1 MSRKRI
7 VINLDAPPDGSPATA
22 ARPSGRPLSR
32 PGKKR
37 RWPKV
42 LGVLFVLFLI
52 AIGGVAVGGF
62 FLWRYY
68 QSTPSYALSLMIDA
82 AQRGETAE
90 IEKRLDDDEIA
101 KNMVG
106 AVSQKAAARYGIAL
120 SDKVK
125 QQIDTMMPSLL
136 QQVKPAIHAEVS
148 KQIKEFASQS
158 ERKPFILLVVAVSS
172 LMSIKTEGDT
182 ANASASLNNR
192 RFELTMKRGADGWKV
207 TDFRDDVVVQRIV
220 DNVMRQLPAIGATLD
235 ANNPILKPRKRSRG
249 R

>member
-7 VINLDAPPDGSPATA
+7 VINLDAPPDGSPAPA
-22 ARPSGRPLSR
+22 GRPLSR
-32 PGKKR
+32 PVKKR

-42 LGVLFVLFLI
+42 VGILLTLFLI
-52 AIGGVAVGGF
+52 AIVGFAVGGF

-68 QSTPSYALSLMIDA
+68 QSTPSYALAVMIDA
-82 AQRGETAE
+82 AQRGDAAE
-90 IEKRLDDDEIA
+90 VEKRLDDDEIA
-101 KNMVG
+101 KNMAG

-120 SDKVK
+120 NDKVK
-125 QQIDTMMPSLL
+125 QQIDAMMPSLL

-148 KQIKEFASQS
+148 KQIKEFASKS
-158 ERKPFILLVVAVSS
+158 ERKPFILLVLAVSS

-182 ANASASLNNR
+182 ANASASLDNR

-207 TDFRDDVVVQRIV
+207 TDYKDDAVVQRIV

-235 ANNPILKPRKRSRG
+235 ANNPILKPRKRSSRG